1 MKGSARGFF
10 FFFCESIQT
19 IARAPAQRV
28 HSKKNVANSSVYA
41 RANLS
46 VPAMQCEFNDEKKKK
61 KKKKK
66 KISTYQR
73 NNCHDQKKSQNQGK
87 SRQSHSD
94 SKQTTEN
101 QIDHEI
107 KIFFFFF
114 FFFFGF
120 FFKAGKQQRQQ
131 QQTNNKKLTCFFN
144 NSCVACGRAA
154 PASRKPRPT
163 CKPTNAKSAANTRYA
178 VSSGEPSVTASPR
191 FLVLA
196 TLATTVVIVSFN
208 TAVTLVLFILDAGS
222 LQQRSFVIVVVVVLL
237 FLLSRCIC

>member
-1 MKGSARGFF
+1 MSRIPQ
-10 FFFCESIQT
+10 CTPEQT
-19 IARAPAQRV
+19 CPCLRC
-28 HSKKNVANSSVYA
+28 SVSLTT
-41 RANLS
+41 R
-46 VPAMQCEFNDEKKKK
+46 KKK

-107 KIFFFFF
+107 KIFFFF